1 MGYDYSI
8 QSVRLR
14 VLGDLLRGCV
24 IPAGIVALVLRLVGI
39 KLGYISV
46 AFLFPVATLSG
57 AYLLSLYRDYVDAKE
72 ASKLGSI
79 PVPRWAWP
87 SSSELTVV
95 AGR

>member
-24 IPAGIVALVLRLVGI
+24 IPAGAVALALRLAGI
-39 KLGYISV
+39 RLGYISG
-46 AFLFPVATLSG
+46 AFLFPLAALSG
-57 AYLLSLYRDYVDAKE
+57 AYLLSMYRDYVNARE

-79 PVPRWAWP
+79 PVPRWARLP
-87 SSSELTVV
+87 F
-95 AGR
+95 